1 MFRLIKK
8 ILEKKSICRSLQE
21 IESRKFMI
29 GSSSLEI
36 GNFDLNKKSFF
47 NFLEKKKNT
56 KFFFSDTQKIKNKN
70 YIKLD
75 LEKKNSIKK
84 KFDNILIFNVL
95 EHVYDTDNAF
105 NELKKILNKNGKIF
119 ISTPFLYQYH
129 KAPKD
134 YNRYTLDFFK
144 EISNKHNL
152 KIHYQNA
159 LGTGPFLASYC
170 MLHGLVKKIYPINSI
185 LVFISIILDCFLN
198 IFSKNLKNI
207 YSICFFIIFKKK

>member
-47 NFLEKKKNT
+47 NFFEKKKNT

-75 LEKKNSIKK
+75 LEKK
-84 KFDNILIFNVL
+84 KFN
-95 EHVYDTDNAF
+95 
-105 NELKKILNKNGKIF
+105 
-119 ISTPFLYQYH
+119 
-129 KAPKD
+129 
-134 YNRYTLDFFK
+134 
-144 EISNKHNL
+144 
-152 KIHYQNA
+152 
-159 LGTGPFLASYC
+159 
-170 MLHGLVKKIYPINSI
+170 
-185 LVFISIILDCFLN
+185 
-198 IFSKNLKNI
+198 
-207 YSICFFIIFKKK
+207 